1 MVVNIR
7 EKGAAVQLAEQ
18 IRPKARCFGAIDSNA
33 LGGGAIAENSL
44 LVSWER
50 KDDAAL

>member
-7 EKGAAVQLAEQ
+7 EKGTAVQLAEQ
-18 IRPKARCFGAIDSNA
+18 VRPTTRYFGAIDSNA
-33 LGGGAIAENSL
+33 LDGGVIAANSL